1 MQTKNTWLSF
11 KSCIKWFD
19 IIEVQC
25 KVQTYFKHA
34 NDTSDILF
42 LCNNFD
48 FPEDIFA
55 NNF

>member
-34 NDTSDILF
+34 INASDILF
-42 LCNNFD
+42 LCKNFD
-48 FPEDIFA
+48 FPEDVFA